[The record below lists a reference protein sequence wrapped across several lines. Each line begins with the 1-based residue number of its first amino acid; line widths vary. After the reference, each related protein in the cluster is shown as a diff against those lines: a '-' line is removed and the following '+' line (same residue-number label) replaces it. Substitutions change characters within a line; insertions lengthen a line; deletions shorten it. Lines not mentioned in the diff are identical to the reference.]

1 MTARA
6 RHFVPRFLRAPDAA
20 YYLGLSETR
29 FRELVRAGRITGR
42 VVDGGNVMWD
52 VSSLDTYADSLP
64 RDGQPVSEGWG
75 DHRI

>member
-29 FRELVRAGRITGR
+29 FRELVRAGMIAGR
-42 VVDGGNVMWD
+42 VQDKGSVMWD

-64 RDGQPVSEGWG
+64 RDGQPANSGWG
-75 DHRI
+75 DDVI